1 MSANNH
7 LKPYTF
13 DRVIRLILSIAFVL
27 AFFYILRRLSSV
39 LIPFFIAVL
48 IAYLMN
54 PLVEF
59 LQYKVKLKSRGLSV
73 FISLILVFGI
83 IYLLST
89 WLIPQFIQEMSRMIH
104 LLRDYLQLD
113 HVEDIIPTDLLNWIR
128 KQLNNKEVLSHLNAE
143 NLAQTAKK
151 LIGHAWNVF
160 SGSVN
165 IVISI
170 ISALIILVYLVF
182 LLIDFKRISEGWI
195 ELVPPLYRKP
205 VKEVFSDLTNG
216 MNIYFRAQG
225 LVALIVGILLAIG
238 FKIIGLPM
246 AIMIGLF
253 IGALNIVPYLQVIG
267 FIPVTLL
274 ALLKA
279 MESHQNFWQV
289 ILAAAIVMAVVQAI
303 QETILV
309 PRIMGRVYGLHPAII
324 LLSLSI
330 WGSLLGL
337 LGMLVALPL
346 TTLLFSYYNRFVLQK
361 EQIQLE
367 EFLDGDKTDS

>member
-1 MSANNH
+1 MNDQNH

-13 DRVIRLILSIAFVL
+13 DRVIRLLLSIGFIFGL
-27 AFFYILRRLSSV
+27 FFILRRLSSV

-59 LQYKVKLKSRGLSV
+59 LQYKAKLKSRGLSV
-73 FISLILVFGI
+73 FISLIIVFGI
-83 IYLLST
+83 IYLIAV
-89 WLIPQFIQEMSRMIH
+89 WLVPQFFKEMSRMIH
-104 LLRDYLQLD
+104 LLRNYLQLE
-113 HVEDIIPTDLLNWIR
+113 HVSDIIPSDVLNWI
-128 KQLNNKEVLSHLNAE
+128 QNHLNNKEILSHLNAD

-151 LIGHAWNVF
+151 LVGHAWTVF

-195 ELVPPLYRKP
+195 NLIPPLYRKQ
-205 VKEVFSDLTNG
+205 VNEVFSDLTNG

-225 LVALIVGILLAIG
+225 LIALIVGVLLATG

-246 AIMIGLF
+246 AIMVGLF
-253 IGALNIVPYLQVIG
+253 IGALNIVPYLQVVG

-274 ALLKA
+274 SLLKA
-279 MESHQNFWQV
+279 MESNQNFWQV
-289 ILAAAIVMAVVQAI
+289 ILAAIIVMAIVQAI

-361 EQIQLE
+361 QQDKMTKQIE
-367 EFLDGDKTDS
+367 SE